1 MGEDMLSRF
10 MRMRDDITDEY
21 ETVRKTLDAMMQQNK
36 NKTATFKQLT
46 ARKLTLASIIETY
59 RKYDL
64 L

>member
-21 ETVRKTLDAMMQQNK
+21 ETVRKTLDAMTQQNK